1 MKVRLILRLLFIV
14 SFSLGLGQPA
24 MDVQAATCTWT
35 GTVSTDWNTIGNWS
49 GCINLGDG
57 SLNPGETLALEAG
70 ALLVGSGTLSSN
82 LVNGGTDSPGASPG
96 IITVDGNYTQESGG
110 ILEIEL
116 GGDQAGSG
124 VVKHIPLKMSRMV
137 HTSSMHSWM

>member
-1 MKVRLILRLLFIV
+1 
-14 SFSLGLGQPA
+14 
-24 MDVQAATCTWT
+24 
-35 GTVSTDWNTIGNWS
+35 
-49 GCINLGDG
+49 
-57 SLNPGETLALEAG
+57 LNPGETLALEAG

-82 LVNGGTDSPGASPG
+82 LVNGGTVSPGASPG